1 MKKTITDISRR
12 FSTRILLKKQKSG
25 KEQETVKGKQKEKD
39 LEMLTPVTQ
48 AVTDRL
54 YNNDDKISK
63 GGTVKKSSAKATGG
77 RGRPRQTSSVNSTV
91 V

>member
-1 MKKTITDISRR
+1 MKKTITDVSKR

-25 KEQETVKGKQKEKD
+25 KEQETVKGKQNKKD
-39 LEMLTPVTQ
+39 LEMLTPVAQ

-54 YNNDDKISK
+54 YNDDNIYK
-63 GGTVKKSSAKATGG
+63 GGPVKSLVLKATRG
-77 RGRPRQTSSVNSTV
+77 RGRPRKTSSVNSAV